1 MASIH
6 ETLKEG
12 DQVWRFN
19 SCFPWSFHPAAP
31 SRRFRLPRT
40 MERRVHVHRGDPPIP
55 PMTPQPD
62 DPVRLDVRP
71 EGLSAGLRFTLI
83 GRPLLWSAVQA
94 TRLFLK
100 TPDAR
105 RRSRLQRA
113 ISSAL
118 LKHLQVQ
125 LDVQGLEHLGPGP
138 FLIVALHEGIADVL
152 CLLQLPFPMRF
163 VARREIFRWPSL
175 GPLITRLGHVAID
188 PEAQMGGFRELLRAA
203 ERILGSGE
211 SLAVFPQGA
220 VAGIESDFQRGVFEV
235 AKRLGVSI
243 LPVALSGSH
252 RVWEHPFSPT
262 LRYGQRVTL
271 QVLPPIPPDVFE
283 TESVDAVRVRVRRAM
298 KTAALLP
305 GAAPP
310 RHFDP
315 DRDGY
320 WDGYRLDIDPDFS
333 AVAQQIARHRA
344 ALLGGTA

>member
-1 MASIH
+1 M
-6 ETLKEG
+6 L
-12 DQVWRFN
+12 
-19 SCFPWSFHPAAP
+19 
-31 SRRFRLPRT
+31 L
-40 MERRVHVHRGDPPIP
+40 IP
-55 PMTPQPD
+55 PNTPHPD
-62 DPVRLDVRP
+62 DFVRLDVHPVGPGAR
-71 EGLSAGLRFTLI
+71 LRFDLL
-83 GRPLLWSAVQA
+83 GRPLLWSASQA
-94 TRLFLK
+94 TRLLLSS
-100 TPDAR
+100 PDLTR
-105 RRSRLQRA
+105 RPRLERA

-118 LKHLQVQ
+118 LSHLQVQ
-125 LDVQGLEHLGPGP
+125 LDVRGLAHLGPGP

-152 CLLQLPFPMRF
+152 CLLQLPLPMRF
-163 VARREIFRWPSL
+163 VARREIFRWPAV
-175 GPLITRLGHVAID
+175 GPLITRLGHVAIN

-203 ERILGSGE
+203 DRTLGSGE

-252 RVWEHPFSPT
+252 RVWEHPFSPA
-262 LRYGQRVTL
+262 LRYGQRVTMRL
-271 QVLPPIPPDVFE
+271 LPPVHPYVFE
-283 TESVDAVRVRVRRAM
+283 TESVDAVRIRVRRAM
-298 KTAALLP
+298 KAAALLP

-333 AVAQQIARHRA
+333 AVARQIARHRA